1 TILRFGFAFFGIAI
15 LLGVYICIAT
25 SWWIEVIGVFSMLV
39 GYIYTEGPFLIAYTP
54 FGDVASALSMGAVI
68 IGISY
73 HIQTMT
79 VRKEIIFISIPVAIF
94 ISVTVLSN
102 NIRDLDN
109 DKINGRKTIAI
120 LIGKEKAV
128 QFLQLMFTVAYILTI
143 FYIGFGILPLL
154 AVISLF
160 IVMKAQQLIKAFN
173 AVKKPIEMMPAMAA
187 TGKTNTMYGLLLGV
201 SLLLTYFI

>member
-1 TILRFGFAFFGIAI
+1 
-15 LLGVYICIAT
+15 
-25 SWWIEVIGVFSMLV
+25 EV
-39 GYIYTEGPFLIAYTP
+39 
-54 FGDVASALSMGAVI
+54 
-68 IGISY
+68 
-73 HIQTMT
+73 
-79 VRKEIIFISIPVAIF
+79 IFISIPVAIF
-94 ISVTVLSN
+94 IGAIMLSN

-120 LIGKEKAV
+120 LLGKEKAV
-128 QFLQLMFTVAYILTI
+128 QFLQLMFIVAYILTI

-160 IVMKAQQLIKAFN
+160 SVIKAFN
-173 AVKKPIEMMPAMAA
+173 AGKTPIEMMPAMAA